1 LGTDGKEGDIV
12 ERLVTAGV
20 VVAIALVI
28 WIIGRV
34 LKKRLPEQ
42 WGDLVGQLTPVLVLA
57 VLVVGALVVID
68 PDQADELAESFI
80 RSVPDLMVAVIIVI
94 IARALGRIV
103 GLLVEAALR
112 GVSPTIA
119 GRARLLTSS
128 LIVGIG
134 IIIALQQIG
143 ISTDIILVLVA
154 AVAFGTALALALAA
168 GLGSVPVARQV
179 SAGRHVHRRYEPG
192 DMVRIGEVE
201 GSVTEIGLSTTRI
214 RVSDHKSMDVPNAEF
229 LEAAVSV
236 QTDSAGS

>member
-1 LGTDGKEGDIV
+1 MEGDIV

-28 WIIGRV
+28 WIIGVV
-34 LKKRLPEQ
+34 LKRRLPEQ

-68 PDQADELAESFI
+68 PDQAEELADSFI

-112 GVSPTIA
+112 GFSPTIA

-128 LIVGIG
+128 LILGIG
-134 IIIALQQIG
+134 VIIALQQIG

-154 AVAFGTALALALAA
+154 AVAFGAALALALAA
-168 GLGSVPVARQV
+168 GLGSVPIARQV

-192 DMVRIGEVE
+192 DKVRIGDVE

-214 RVSDHKSMDVPNAEF
+214 QVSDHKSMDVPNAEF

-236 QTDSAGS
+236 EIGSTDS